1 MQMVDSST
9 LYIADTLNNR
19 VLIVL
24 LSSNNATGI
33 IGSAGTASNQFNQPT
48 DVFVTS
54 TFIYVLDALN
64 YRVQMWPRN
73 GSNGTT
79 VAGITGSAGS
89 TTSTATFGYSYG
101 LFVDNAGYLY
111 VSDQPN
117 HRVLRF
123 PPGSTNGTS
132 GIVVAGTG
140 TAGTGPSQLNS
151 PGRVF
156 IDDTKAMFIADM
168 YNHRIQKWTYGACS
182 GVTVAGTGTAGSS
195 VNQLR
200 NPVSVIVDANQYM
213 YISDRNNHRILRWPM
228 GSCAGECIA
237 GCTGSAGFASNQLN
251 APFAVAFDNN
261 GLLYVSDRSNNRVQ
275 KFSLS
280 VASRTYFVSRL

>member
-1 MQMVDSST
+1 MVDNST

-48 DVFVTS
+48 DVFVTTTS
-54 TFIYVLDALN
+54 IYILDALN
-64 YRVQMWPRN
+64 YRVQKWPRN
-73 GSNGTT
+73 GTSGIT
-79 VAGITGSAGS
+79 VAGIRGSAGS
-89 TTSTATFGYSYG
+89 TASTTTFGYSYSI
-101 LFVDNAGYLY
+101 FVDNAGYLY

-140 TAGTGPSQLNS
+140 IAGAGPSQLNS
-151 PGRVF
+151 PCGIFV
-156 IDDTKAMFIADM
+156 DDARAMFIADM
-168 YNHRIQKWTYGACS
+168 YNQRIQKWIYGACS

-200 NPVSVIVDANQYM
+200 NPVSVTVDANQYM
-213 YISDRNNHRILRWPM
+213 YISDRDNHRILRWPV

-237 GCTGSAGFASNQLN
+237 GCTGSAGATANRLN
-251 APFAVAFDNN
+251 SPFTLAFDNN

-275 KFSLS
+275 KFSLAG
-280 VASRTYFVSRL
+280 ASRTYFVSRL